1 MKTKLGLGKVAVLMA
16 CSCLVGAAL
25 MAIGGERYGK

>member
-1 MKTKLGLGKVAVLMA
+1 MKKTKLGLGKVAILMA

-25 MAIGGERYGK
+25 MAIGTDVE